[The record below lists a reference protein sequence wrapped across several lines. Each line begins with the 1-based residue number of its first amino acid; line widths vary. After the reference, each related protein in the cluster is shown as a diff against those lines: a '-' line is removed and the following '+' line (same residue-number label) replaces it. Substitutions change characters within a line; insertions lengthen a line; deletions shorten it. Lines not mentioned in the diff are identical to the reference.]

1 MKERQKKG
9 KLFAGSRLK
18 QERLVKKSKTMNR
31 LEERRLERENAFSML
46 FEWEFDT
53 ARDIE
58 EIYQN
63 AMEARELKPSTYI
76 EDVLHG
82 IAAHREELDALIAAH
97 SNGWKRNRISHVA
110 AAVMLLASYEML
122 YREDIPVRVSLNEA
136 VELMKKFDEEKARV
150 FVNGVLNAIAQEIEE
165 KNASSQ
171 SGEE

>member
-1 MKERQKKG
+1 
-9 KLFAGSRLK
+9 
-18 QERLVKKSKTMNR
+18 MNR

-53 ARDIE
+53 TRNIE
-58 EIYQN
+58 EIYEN
-63 AMEARELKPSTYI
+63 AREAREIQPSDYLEVI
-76 EDVLHG
+76 LHG
-82 IAAHREELDALIAAH
+82 IAAHREELDTLIAAH

-150 FVNGVLNAIAQEIEE
+150 FVSGVLNAIAEEIEE
-165 KNASSQ
+165 KEAAPQ
-171 SGEE
+171 GDGEQG